1 MTIVDEALTD
11 LYCRENQLSSL
22 DVSNNTALTDLRC
35 GNNQLTCLNLKNG
48 NNTNMFFMYA
58 LLNPNLTC
66 IEVDDPAWSTQNW
79 VYIDSGVTFS
89 TNCNYPAGCF

>member
-48 NNTNMFFMYA
+48 TSCCKSSLAVAFGNT
-58 LLNPNLTC
+58 
-66 IEVDDPAWSTQNW
+66 
-79 VYIDSGVTFS
+79 
-89 TNCNYPAGCF
+89 